1 MDKKNLI
8 PIDQLCGVYEI
19 PRSFIDDLYS
29 YELVEVVDMN
39 EERYIPQDHIKTIEK
54 MMRLHFDLEINYE
67 GMDVVMH
74 LLHRIDEL
82 EKEVNYLRNKLSIY
96 SAEETLF

>member
-1 MDKKNLI
+1 MDTKNLI

-19 PRSFIDDLYS
+19 PRSFIDELCS

-39 EERYIPQDHIKTIEK
+39 EEQYIPQDHIKNIEK
-54 MMRLHFDLEINYE
+54 MMRLHFDLDINYE
-67 GMDVVMH
+67 GLDVVMH
-74 LLHRIDEL
+74 LLERIDEL

-96 SAEETLF
+96 ESEF

>member
-1 MDKKNLI
+1 MDTKNLI

-19 PRSFIDDLYS
+19 PRSFIDDLCS

-39 EERYIPQDHIKTIEK
+39 KERYIPQDHIKNIEK
-54 MMRLHFDLEINYE
+54 MMRLHFDLDINYE
-67 GMDVVMH
+67 GLDVVMH
-74 LLHRIDEL
+74 LLERIDEL

-96 SAEETLF
+96 ESEF